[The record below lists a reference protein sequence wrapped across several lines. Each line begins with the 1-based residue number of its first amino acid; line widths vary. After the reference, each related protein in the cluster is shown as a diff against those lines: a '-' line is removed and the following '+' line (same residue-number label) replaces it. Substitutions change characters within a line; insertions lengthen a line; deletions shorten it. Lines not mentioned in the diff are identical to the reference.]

1 MVRLQFTYMT
11 WIKGAPFYLKIK
23 TGLPFSFKKNLSRFL
38 CTINRKMPSYTYKM
52 ANFLFW
58 VISRNLTTR
67 EFKKRIFL
75 VNPTKSGFL
84 LVTLLISQSLSRD
97 NRARRRRWEKNL
109 HWFRALILNQN
120 CLADISKLRCLMT
133 SSRVFFVFQYLAWTS
148 TKILVLPCYSTRVK
162 SLNRSIF
169 AKSQPPS

>member
-1 MVRLQFTYMT
+1 MK
-11 WIKGAPFYLKIK
+11 WIKGVPFYLKIK

-38 CTINRKMPSYTYKM
+38 GTINRKMPSYTNKM
-52 ANFLFW
+52 ANFLSW

-67 EFKKRIFL
+67 EFQKRMCL
-75 VNPTKSGFL
+75 VNPTKNGFL
-84 LVTLLISQSLSRD
+84 HVTRLISQSLSRD
-97 NRARRRRWEKNL
+97 NRARRRRWEKIL
-109 HWFRALILNQN
+109 HWFRAFRALILNQN
-120 CLADISKLRCLMT
+120 CMADTSKLRCLMT

-148 TKILVLPCYSTRVK
+148 AKILVLPCYSTRVK